1 MFTPTKEVLLEL
13 GFTVTEIH
21 EGSSTVM
28 RGNKKIPHTDVV
40 IHVSDDGS
48 IWLGKSYVVYPQS
61 LEDIKTLIRLLTP
74 HD

>member
-1 MFTPTKEVLLEL
+1 MTYTPTKKELLEL

-48 IWLGKSYVVYPQS
+48 I
-61 LEDIKTLIRLLTP
+61 
-74 HD
+74 